1 MKKIIVAGAGH
12 GGLTAAAILAEKG
25 FDVTVYEKGKRDELG
40 HDWEDRFTFSLL
52 CDHVGI
58 KEVPQNEWRYRG
70 DCAFVSPSHRTSVVI
85 NYNDENRQKIMW
97 RKSIVNLLLDKA
109 EKNGVKFVYGSEITA
124 PIEKD
129 GKVMGIICGGEE
141 HLADMVIDSTGV
153 FSPLRTKLS
162 SKCGIDKEIKRGD
175 VFYSYRAYYNKT
187 ESVDPEVPFEV
198 YLYHECE
205 QGLSWCCTNKDSVDI
220 LIGRI
225 DPLSQEKIDEQLA
238 IFKKNHPYIG
248 NEILHGGSCGAI
260 PVRRALAVMVCDGY
274 AAVGD
279 SAFMTTP
286 MNGMG
291 IDLSISAGKLLAE
304 TVIKCE
310 GDFTKEK
317 LWAYNRDY
325 HRLYGGPTAR
335 NEGLKN
341 SILELPPEGVDF
353 LFDNAVI
360 QASDLAGAGGNTS
373 LGSLLGKFVRGMK
386 NPPYFF
392 AILNGLMKGSKVS
405 GIYKKAPEV
414 YDKKEIDKWL
424 DSINKNLL
432 TVKRRV

>member
-1 MKKIIVAGAGH
+1 MKKIIVVGAGH
-12 GGLTAAAILAEKG
+12 GGLVAAAKLAKSG
-25 FDVTVYEKGKRDELG
+25 YDVTVYEKKKRDELG

-52 CDHVGI
+52 CDHAGVADI
-58 KEVPQNEWRYRG
+58 PEESWRFRG
-70 DCAFVSPSHRTSVVI
+70 DCAFVSPSHRTNVII
-85 NYNDENRQKIMW
+85 NYTDENRQKIMW
-97 RKSIVNLLLDKA
+97 RKTLMRLLLQNA
-109 EKNGVKFVYGSEITA
+109 EESGVNFVFSSEVEGA
-124 PIEKD
+124 VED
-129 GKVMGIICGGEE
+129 GGKVTGIICGNEKIT
-141 HLADMVIDSTGV
+141 ADLVIDSAGA
-153 FSPLRTKLS
+153 FSPIRTKLS
-162 SKCGIDKEIKRGD
+162 KKCGIDGEIKRGD

-187 ESVDPEVPFEV
+187 ENVNPDVPFEV

-205 QGLSWCCTNKDSVDI
+205 QGLSWCCTNGDSVDI

-225 DPLSQEKIDEQLA
+225 DPLSDEKINEQLE
-238 IFKKNHPYIG
+238 IFRKNHPYIG
-248 NEILHGGSCGAI
+248 TQILHGGIRGAI
-260 PVRRALAVMVCDGY
+260 PVRRALPVMVCDGY

-291 IDLSISAGKLLAE
+291 IDLSMSAGALLAE
-304 TVIKCE
+304 TVIACN
-310 GDFTKEK
+310 GDCKKEN
-317 LWAYNRDY
+317 LWKYNRDY
-325 HRLYGGPTAR
+325 HRLYGSATAR

-392 AILNGLMKGSKVS
+392 AILRGLMRGSKVS
-405 GIYKKAPEV
+405 GIYKKVPDS
-414 YDKKEIDKWL
+414 YDRQAIEKWVG
-424 DSINKNLL
+424 SINENL
-432 TVKRRV
+432 VKVDRRV